1 MTTRKPNPK
10 ERANAKLDTPRQKG
24 YPLIGR
30 FNTET
35 PEEEIRRI
43 YTMTPEEVDDVI
55 RRSGI
60 LTPSGKLKR
69 GYR

>member
-1 MTTRKPNPK
+1 MTTRKPLQREP
-10 ERANAKLDTPRQKG
+10 AGAKLDVHRRKRD
-24 YPLIGR
+24 PLIGR

-43 YTMTPEEVDDVI
+43 YTMTPEEVDEVI

>member
-1 MTTRKPNPK
+1 MATSKSKKQQSAAGKPKGRGSSPSV
-10 ERANAKLDTPRQKG
+10 TSPRF
-24 YPLIGR
+24 
-30 FNTET
+30 FNET

-43 YTMTPEEVDDVI
+43 YTMTPAEAAEII
-55 RRSGI
+55 RKSGI

>member
-1 MTTRKPNPK
+1 MTTRKPTPK
-10 ERANAKLDTPRQKG
+10 KRPSVKLDSPRPKPRP
-24 YPLIGR
+24 YIGK

-35 PEEEIRRI
+35 REEEIRRI
-43 YTMTPEEVDDVI
+43 YTMTPEEASEII